1 MARDWAV
8 GLVVREL
15 RYGAREMREAARAG
29 RRPRP
34 QRVRVVR
41 QPAEMPDAAMDRYEA
56 VLERA
61 ARQRL
66 RITAGRVRG
75 LVNDRRGPLRTAWAE
90 EVDVPPVRHR
100 HGADHHRT
108 PLPYW
113 RPRRDA

>member
-1 MARDWAV
+1 MARDWTV

-15 RYGAREMREAARAG
+15 RYGAREMRAAAQAG

-41 QPAEMPDAAMDRYEA
+41 QPAETADAAMDRYEA
-56 VLERA
+56 ALERA

-66 RITAGRVRG
+66 RISAGRVRG
-75 LVNDRRGPLRTAWAE
+75 LVNSPRGPLRTARAD
-90 EVDVPPVRHR
+90 EVDVLPVRHR
-100 HGADHHRT
+100 HAADHHRL

-113 RPRRDA
+113 RPGRDS